1 MTTIIVASKNPVK
14 ISAVKKGFEAM
25 LPLSAPFA
33 VEGVLVSS
41 GVADQPMTFEET
53 LQGAMNR
60 VHNARTAYPE
70 ADYWV
75 GLEGGVDLHE
85 GEMAL
90 SGWVVVEGRD
100 DRRGKSMTNTVYLP
114 KKVAELVAGGME
126 LGPADDLV
134 FGTTN
139 SKQSN
144 GAVGILTGD
153 VLQREEGFVMGV
165 VGALIPHR
173 NPTLYRPE

>member
-1 MTTIIVASKNPVK
+1 
-14 ISAVKKGFEAM
+14 M
-25 LPLSAPFA
+25 LPVSAPFN
-33 VEGVLVSS
+33 VEGVSVPS

-53 LQGAMNR
+53 LQGALNR
-60 VHNARTAYPE
+60 VSNARAAYPD

-75 GLEGGVDLHE
+75 GLEGGIDLHE
-85 GEMAL
+85 GDMAL
-90 SGWVVVEGRD
+90 SGWVVVEDRD
-100 DRRGKSMTNTVYLP
+100 GRRGKSMTNTVYLP
-114 KKVAELVAGGME
+114 QKVAELVAGGME

-144 GAVGILTGD
+144 GAAGILTGD
-153 VLQREEGFVMGV
+153 VLQREEGFMMGV

-173 NPTLYRPE
+173 NPTLYPPEQQQ